1 MSVAM
6 QRVPTNCQ
14 GTRPPP
20 GLDRMRPTGIL
31 GRMVRLWRSRIR
43 ERRTFAS
50 LDDRDPSD
58 VGTSRW
64 DVERELSE
72 LFWRG

>member
-6 QRVPTNCQ
+6 QRPLTNCQ
-14 GTRPPP
+14 DIRPPP
-20 GLDRMRPTGIL
+20 GLDRVRPTGIL
-31 GRMVRLWRSRIR
+31 GRMIRLWRSPIR
-43 ERRTFAS
+43 EKRTAVS
-50 LDDRDPSD
+50 LDDRDLSD